1 MERQA
6 RKKLEK
12 ELKRQLELTD
22 EEKARQKQIVLLLLA
37 ERKKIILKYIEE
49 RKRSEDL
56 AQVSNTFSILIYS
69 FIHMTF
75 Q

>member
-22 EEKARQKQIVLLLLA
+22 EEKSRQKQIVLLLLA

-56 AQVSNTFSILIYS
+56 AQVIRLSRRLTDS
-69 FIHMTF
+69 FRDL
-75 Q
+75 